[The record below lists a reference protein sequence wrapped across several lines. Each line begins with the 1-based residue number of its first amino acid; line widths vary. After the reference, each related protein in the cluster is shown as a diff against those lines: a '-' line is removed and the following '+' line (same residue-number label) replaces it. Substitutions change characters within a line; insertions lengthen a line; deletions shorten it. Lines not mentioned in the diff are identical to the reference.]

1 MTSTSANDRQV
12 GGDHY
17 QKKEYQHWDW
27 VCDINLHY
35 LLACATKYVARWRDK
50 NGIQDL
56 EKATHYLDKAV
67 EREVAACLP
76 PSAPMNSGGWRAT
89 LRFTDQLPLLESRFM
104 REAVSGEYDSARD
117 TLAMLISV
125 SEQETPKPE
134 SQG

>member
-56 EKATHYLDKAV
+56 EKSVHYLEKAM
-67 EREVAACLP
+67 ERRIPDRHGYEG
-76 PSAPMNSGGWRAT
+76 APRYRDFYS
-89 LRFTDQLPLLESRFM
+89 QLPDKEAEIVRLIIMGAYQSAVTRIELLIAAEQAASATESP
-104 REAVSGEYDSARD
+104 
-117 TLAMLISV
+117 
-125 SEQETPKPE
+125 TPTSPA
-134 SQG
+134 

>member
-50 NGIQDL
+50 NGVQDL
-56 EKATHYLDKAV
+56 EKSVHYLEKAM
-67 EREVAACLP
+67 ERRVPDRHGHEGSP
-76 PSAPMNSGGWRAT
+76 RYENFYR
-89 LRFTDQLPLLESRFM
+89 QLPDKEAEIVRLIIMGAYQSAVTRIELLIAAEQAESAT
-104 REAVSGEYDSARD
+104 ESP
-117 TLAMLISV
+117 
-125 SEQETPKPE
+125 TPASPA
-134 SQG
+134 